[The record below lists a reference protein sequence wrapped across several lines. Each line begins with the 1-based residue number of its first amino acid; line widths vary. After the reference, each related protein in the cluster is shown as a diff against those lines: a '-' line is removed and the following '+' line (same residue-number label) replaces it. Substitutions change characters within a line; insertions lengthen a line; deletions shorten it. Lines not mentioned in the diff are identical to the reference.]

1 MCNIRNINSDKMV
14 QFSSIST
21 FVVLFIAFSVRGF
34 LLNTNNSNHLL
45 SSGQTTGYNANTII
59 YLFKKI
65 DDLQLQI
72 HQQSKTL
79 EVLNKTMEAQSKT
92 IEAQNKTMEAQSKTL
107 EVQSK
112 TMETQNKT
120 LEAQNKTMEAQSNTL
135 EAQNKT
141 IEAQSKTLV
150 AQNKT
155 IEAQSKTLEAQTNV
169 IQELL
174 NITKQ
179 EPSAVSLSND
189 LSILQMYV
197 RGIIDE
203 HHRLSNVSN
212 ATNVLALRVNSMASS
227 VRLITSSLTDQ
238 GNRMKTMDSEFQQQI
253 DSLNKSLISAVNRVL
268 QDEKDIFSN
277 CSSVSSFLSRLETN
291 MSDINDRINS
301 LESKVIF
308 GKFFQYF
315 NLVMTLVD

>member
-1 MCNIRNINSDKMV
+1 MVFIR
-14 QFSSIST
+14 SILT
-21 FVVLFIAFSVRGF
+21 CVLLFHAFSVRGF
-34 LLNTNNSNHLL
+34 LLNTNSSNHLL
-45 SSGQTTGYNANTII
+45 SSGQTTGYDANTII

-72 HQQSKTL
+72 HQQS
-79 EVLNKTMEAQSKT
+79 
-92 IEAQNKTMEAQSKTL
+92 
-107 EVQSK
+107 
-112 TMETQNKT
+112 KT

-227 VRLITSSLTDQ
+227 VRLITSFLTDQ
-238 GNRMKTMDSEFQQQI
+238 GNRMNTMDGEFQQQI

-291 MSDINDRINS
+291 MSDINDRLHS
-301 LESKVIF
+301 LEIKVIF

-315 NLVMTLVD
+315 NFVSKLSNVGKITTCLVK

>member
-1 MCNIRNINSDKMV
+1 MVFIR
-14 QFSSIST
+14 SILT
-21 FVVLFIAFSVRGF
+21 CVLLFHAFSARGF
-34 LLNTNNSNHLL
+34 LLNTNTSNHLL
-45 SSGQTTGYNANTII
+45 SSGQTSGYDANTII

-79 EVLNKTMEAQSKT
+79 E
-92 IEAQNKTMEAQSKTL
+92 AQNKTMEAQSKTL
-107 EVQSK
+107 E
-112 TMETQNKT
+112 
-120 LEAQNKTMEAQSNTL
+120 
-135 EAQNKT
+135 AQNKT
-141 IEAQSKTLV
+141 IEAQS
-150 AQNKT
+150 
-155 IEAQSKTLEAQTNV
+155 ITLEAQTNV

-179 EPSAVSLSND
+179 EPSVVSLSND

-203 HHRLSNVSN
+203 HQRLSNVSN
-212 ATNVLALRVNSMASS
+212 ATNVLALRINSMASS

-238 GNRMKTMDSEFQQQI
+238 GNRMNTMDGEFQQQI
-253 DSLNKSLISAVNRVL
+253 NSLNKSLISAVNRVL

-291 MSDINDRINS
+291 MSDINDRLHS
-301 LESKVIF
+301 LENKVIF

-315 NLVMTLVD
+315 NFVSKLSNVNG